1 MKHLKHILVVISL
14 LALANSAFA
23 QKGGGTIRGTV
34 FDDANGDPMLFTNVY
49 LDGTTIGT
57 ATDINGFYTI
67 PNIPEGD
74 YTLISTALGYD
85 TIRYEFTIDAK
96 TRIITQN
103 IFLKEGQV
111 KITAVEISAAR
122 EERLNEVK
130 VSSVKVTTEEISK
143 IPSVGG
149 EPDIAQYLQVM
160 PGVVFTGDQGGQL
173 YIRGGSPVQT
183 LVLLDGLPIYNP
195 FHSIGLFSVFETD
208 IIKNVEV
215 MTGGF
220 SAEYGGRVSAVMDVR
235 TQDGNKKKQSGKVS
249 VSPFMTKA
257 ILNGPLIKQKENGS
271 SLTYVLSARY
281 SYLDKTSK
289 SLYPYV
295 EGDNGIPFS
304 FQDYYGKMTY
314 NGGNGSKISL
324 FGFHFS
330 DDANYKGV
338 AKYGWKAFGVGTNF
352 VIVPNGA
359 KTIFSGTI
367 GYSNY
372 NISLKNAAER
382 PRESSV
388 GGFNVRFNF
397 AYFIRAGE
405 LNYGFNVNG
414 FQTDYRFFNQLGT
427 IAEQKQNTTELGAY
441 VKFRKNFGK
450 KFILEPSVRF
460 DYYASLS
467 AASVEPRLGMKY
479 NATNWLRFKVAGGMY
494 SQNLISSRAD
504 KDVVDLFNG
513 FLSGPEEDLLRPN
526 GEEAKHKLQKAFHV
540 IGGVEVDIARNIQVN
555 IEPYYKGFTQ
565 LINVNRSKLFPEESD
580 YKIETGKAWGIDLLV
595 QYQVKEWFVWV
606 TYSFAYVDRYN
617 GEQTY
622 NPHYDRRHNM
632 NIVTAY
638 KFGKDKSWETN
649 LRYNFGTGFPFTRT
663 QGFYEELNFEDGIGT
678 DYTTANGTLGIQ
690 YESDL
695 NAGRLPTY
703 HRLDLS
709 IKKGFEFKKDLKLD
723 ITASVTNVY
732 NRKNIFYFD
741 RVNYTRVNQLPI
753 LPSLAMSFSF

>member
-1 MKHLKHILVVISL
+1 MKHLKYFLACIML
-14 LALANSAFA
+14 LAVANSALA

-34 FDDANGDPMLFTNVY
+34 YDDANGDPMLFTNVY
-49 LDGTTIGT
+49 LEGTTIGT

-67 PNIPEGD
+67 PNVPEGE

-85 TIRYEFTIDAK
+85 TMKYEITIDPK
-96 TRIITQN
+96 TKIITQN
-103 IFLKEGQV
+103 IFLKEGKVQ
-111 KITAVEISAAR
+111 ITGVEISAER
-122 EERLNEVK
+122 EERINEVK

-215 MTGGF
+215 LTGGF

-281 SYLDKTSK
+281 SYLDQTSK
-289 SLYPYV
+289 GLYPYV

-314 NGGNGSKISL
+314 NGGNGSKLSL
-324 FGFHFS
+324 FGFHFR
-330 DDANYKGV
+330 DDANYRGV
-338 AKYGWKAFGVGTNF
+338 ADYSWRAFGVGTNF

-372 NISLKNAAER
+372 NIALKNAAER
-382 PRESSV
+382 PRESSI

-427 IAEQKQNTTELGAY
+427 IAQQQQNTTELGAY

-504 KDVVDLFNG
+504 RDVVDLFNG
-513 FLSGPEEDLLRPN
+513 FLSGPEEDLTRPD
-526 GEEAKHKLQKAFHV
+526 GSQAKHKLQKAYHI

-555 IEPYYKGFTQ
+555 VEPYYKGFTQ

-580 YKIETGKAWGIDLLV
+580 FMIETGKAWGVDLLV

-606 TYSFAYVDRYN
+606 TYSFAYVDRFN

-638 KFGKDKSWETN
+638 KFGKDKSWEAN

-690 YESDL
+690 YEQDL

-703 HRLDLS
+703 HRLDMS

-723 ITASVTNVY
+723 VTASVTNVY

>member
-1 MKHLKHILVVISL
+1 M
-14 LALANSAFA
+14 A
-23 QKGGGTIRGTV
+23 QKGRGSIRGTV
-34 FDDANGDPMLFTNVY
+34 YDDANGDPMLFTNVY
-49 LDGTTIGT
+49 LEGTTMGT

-67 PNIPEGD
+67 PNIPAGE
-74 YTLISTALGYD
+74 YTLVSTALGYD
-85 TIRYEFTIDAK
+85 TVTIQLTIEDK
-96 TRIITQN
+96 TKIITQN
-103 IFLKEGQV
+103 IFLKES
-111 KITAVEISAAR
+111 KIELAGVVISAEQ
-122 EERLNEVK
+122 EERMNEVK

-183 LVLLDGLPIYNP
+183 LVLLDGLPVYNP

-215 MTGGF
+215 LTGGF

-235 TQDGNKKKQSGKVS
+235 TEDGNKKKTSGKIG

-257 ILNGPLIKQKENGS
+257 ILNGPLVKQKENGS

-281 SYLDKTSK
+281 SYLDKISK
-289 SLYPYV
+289 DLYPYV
-295 EGDNGIPFS
+295 NDGDGIPFG
-304 FQDYYGKMTY
+304 FQDYYGKLTY
-314 NGGNGSKISL
+314 NGGNGSKVSL
-324 FGFHFS
+324 FGFHFR
-330 DDANYKGV
+330 DDAEYRGI
-338 AKYGWKAFGVGTNF
+338 AKYGWRAFGVGTNF

-372 NISLKNAAER
+372 NIALQNAEER
-382 PRESSV
+382 PRESTV

-427 IAEQKQNTTELGAY
+427 IAEQTQNTTELGAY

-450 KFILEPSVRF
+450 KFIIEPSVRF

-467 AASVEPRLGMKY
+467 SVSVEPRLGMKF
-479 NATNWLRFKVAGGMY
+479 NATNWLRFKFATGMY

-504 KDVVDLFNG
+504 RDVVDLFNG
-513 FLSGPEEDLLRPN
+513 FLSGPEEDLTRPD
-526 GEEAKHKLQKAFHV
+526 GEQARHKLQKAFHF

-580 YKIETGKAWGIDLLV
+580 FMLETGKAWGVDLLV
-595 QYQVKEWFVWV
+595 KYSVKQWFVWV

-638 KFGKDKSWETN
+638 KFGKKKTWEAN

-663 QGFYEELNFEDGIGT
+663 QGFYEELNFQDGIST
-678 DYTTANGTLGIQ
+678 DYTSSNGTLGIQ
-690 YESDL
+690 YEEEL

-709 IKKGFEFKKDLKLD
+709 VKKSFEFKKDMKLD
-723 ITASVTNVY
+723 LTASVTNVY

-741 RVNYTRVNQLPI
+741 RVNYTRVDQLPI